1 MRHRLW
7 LCLLF
12 GVVGCRANGS
22 GGPASSESP
31 AVTEQV
37 VRPSD
42 DDAAGKAAPARPGDV
57 VVGGAAFNIVV
68 DEDPPIEK
76 TRIAQWVERSATM
89 VSDYYGGTFPV
100 PDLRVEITHGSRRG
114 VGFGQHWGG
123 KRLRIRV
130 GETTTET
137 QLEND
142 WVLVHEMLHAC
153 FPDLPDEHRWMQE
166 GLSTYLEPIVR
177 ARAGN
182 LTAEDV
188 WGKWTRNM
196 ALGQPRSGDRGLM
209 NTRTW
214 ARTYW
219 GGALFWLMIDFE
231 LRKRT
236 NNEQSLRTALR
247 GIVERGGNARADWT
261 PAKVV
266 EVGDQ
271 VTKTTVFSDL
281 FAELALAPGDV
292 ALGQLWRE
300 LGVVAKG
307 GKAHLDDTA
316 PLAHIRRAMTE

>member
-1 MRHRLW
+1 M
-7 LCLLF
+7 
-12 GVVGCRANGS
+12 
-22 GGPASSESP
+22 
-31 AVTEQV
+31 
-37 VRPSD
+37 
-42 DDAAGKAAPARPGDV
+42 
-57 VVGGAAFNIVV
+57 VGGAAFDIVL
-68 DEDPPIEK
+68 DDDPPIEEE
-76 TRIAQWVERSATM
+76 RINRWVERSATM
-89 VSDYYGGTFPV
+89 VSDYYGGAFPV
-100 PDLRVEITHGSRRG
+100 PDLRVEITHSSRRG

-123 KRLRIRV
+123 RRLKIRV
-130 GETTTET
+130 GESTTDS
-137 QLEND
+137 QLEDD

-209 NTRTW
+209 KTRTW

-236 NNEQSLRTALR
+236 DNAQTLQTALR
-247 GIVERGGNARADWT
+247 GIVEHGGNARADWT

-266 EVGDQ
+266 TIGDQ

-292 ALGQLWRE
+292 ALGQLWKD

-316 PLAHIRRAMTE
+316 PLAHVRRAMTAP